1 MDRPGIKN
9 WHWRTKGCESWAK
22 DWFRKELI
30 GVEAEG
36 VRIDSVKDVE
46 GDCEVGMR
54 KSKLVTI
61 YDQKITMLWRAGEGD
76 ESVTGSLTV
85 HEVAHDMDEDDYV
98 FTSTLDSAA
107 TKQSDAFNTIAR
119 KALANKLR
127 PIFQRFPADLIE
139 AHGRDLLSDVDGGS
153 GAGSGASTPATATAS
168 SSATASQSKPTVP
181 LGSSVS
187 IRQGKS
193 GQSFNTAV
201 VKAEGEFM
209 CDAATLWEFL
219 TNEQKIPLWSRNPAK
234 FRPEV
239 GAEVELFGRNIT
251 GKVEDVKAP
260 TSITTSWRAP
270 TWPEGYFGTLETTL
284 HQGSAS
290 TTLTLRLS
298 GVPVGKEDEAER
310 NLTSYYINSLKQIG
324 FVFESLPF
332 TPLPSTSTQS
342 AAPKALNPSQA
353 RARARARPGVTKP
366 SPWVMVGNISA
377 VLVSVGIVAA
387 LAAGIYYGPSG
398 PGGRKA

>member
-1 MDRPGIKN
+1 MTS
-9 WHWRTKGCESWAK
+9 RTIRWAK
-22 DWFRKELI
+22 DWFRKELVGI
-30 GVEAEG
+30 EAEG

-61 YDQKITMLWRAGEGD
+61 YDQKITMLWRAEEGD
-76 ESVTGSLTV
+76 ESVTGSLIA

-107 TKQSDAFNTIAR
+107 TKKADAYNTIAR

-127 PIFQRFPADLIE
+127 PIFQRFPAELIE
-139 AHGRDLLSDVDGGS
+139 THGKDLLSDVDGGS
-153 GAGSGASTPATATAS
+153 GAGSGASTPATP
-168 SSATASQSKPTVP
+168 SSAGAANQSKPTVP
-181 LGSSVS
+181 SGSSVS
-187 IRQGKS
+187 VGTAKRRK
-193 GQSFNTAV
+193 SFNTAV

-209 CDAATLWEFL
+209 CDASTLWEFL

-239 GAEVELFGRNIT
+239 GAEVELFGRNII

-260 TSITTSWRAP
+260 KSITTSWRAP
-270 TWPEGYFGTLETTL
+270 TWTEGYFGTLETTL

-324 FVFESLPF
+324 SVFESLSF
-332 TPLPSTSTQS
+332 SPLPSPTSTTPS
-342 AAPKALNPSQA
+342 ATPKALTPSQA
-353 RARARARPGVTKP
+353 RARARARAGVHKP
-366 SPWVMVGNISA
+366 SLWVMVGNVS
-377 VLVSVGIVAA
+377 VVFVSVGIVAA